1 MKASDFRKQYS
12 AEIDRASGPARASAR
27 SEAAPTTDEVIAEI
41 TNRRLGAE
49 RRIAAIQ
56 QAAAGAVKRPTVM
69 AALIKLIADSTDDR
83 LVRQAALAT
92 VQALTFKA
100 VDFRRYAPLYNAAL
114 RSAATTDDEALR
126 LQALDILALN
136 KDAYAQQLLL
146 DGLQQPGKALVSPL
160 QAIQML
166 GYDVHSEHFPVLR
179 DIVETSKRPALRR
192 AALQLLAADGTSA
205 SLMRRI
211 AADKTEDKAARSVA
225 AVALQSLAPKEFAEV
240 ARDVVLDDDDD
251 DDVRA
256 SLISAI
262 SQTGDLAE
270 RDVIQKVRD
279 IDAAP
284 GGSRQLNRAARQFT
298 EARLTGS

>member
-1 MKASDFRKQYS
+1 MKASEFRKQYA
-12 AEIDRASGPARASAR
+12 AELNRASAPARASVR
-27 SEAAPTTDEVIAEI
+27 SEEAPTTEDVIAVI

-56 QAAAGAVKRPTVM
+56 QVAAGAVKRPTVM
-69 AALIKLIADSTDDR
+69 EALIALIADSSEDR

-92 VQALTFKA
+92 VQASTFKA

-114 RSAATTDDEALR
+114 RSAATSDDETLR
-126 LQALDILALN
+126 LQALDTLALN
-136 KDAYAQQLLL
+136 KDSYAQQLLL
-146 DGLQQPGKALVSPL
+146 DGLQQPSKALVSPL

-179 DIVETSKRPALRR
+179 DIVETSKRPTLRR
-192 AALQLLAADGTSA
+192 AALRLLAADGASA
-205 SLMRRI
+205 PLMRRI

-225 AVALQSLAPKEFAEV
+225 AVALQSLAPKEFAKV
-240 ARDVVLDDDDD
+240 ARAVVLDDDDD

-256 SLISAI
+256 SVISAI
-262 SQTGDLAE
+262 SQSGDLAGRE
-270 RDVIQKVRD
+270 VTRKVRD
-279 IDAAP
+279 IDATP

-298 EARLTGS
+298 EARSPAS

>member
-1 MKASDFRKQYS
+1 MKASDYRQQYS
-12 AEIDRASGPARASAR
+12 AEVNGAKDRARTSPRARVASM
-27 SEAAPTTDEVIAEI
+27 TDDVIAEI

-49 RRIAAIQ
+49 RRITAIQ
-56 QAAAGAVKRPTVM
+56 QGAAGVVKRPTVM
-69 AALIKLIADSTDDR
+69 ATLIALIADSTEDG

-92 VQALTFKA
+92 VQASTFKS
-100 VDFRRYAPLYNAAL
+100 VDFRRYAPTYNAAL
-114 RSAATTDDEALR
+114 RSAATSDDETLR
-126 LQALDILALN
+126 LQALDTLALN

-146 DGLQQPGKALVSPL
+146 DGLQQPSKALVSPL

-179 DIVETSKRPALRR
+179 DIVETSKKPTLRR

-205 SLMRRI
+205 PLMRRI

-225 AVALQSLAPKEFAEV
+225 AVALQSLAPEEFAKV
-240 ARDVVLDDDDD
+240 ARTVVLDDDDD

-256 SLISAI
+256 TVISAI
-262 SQTGDLAE
+262 SQGGGLAG
-270 RDVIQKVRD
+270 RDVTRKVRD
-279 IDAAP
+279 IDAAA

-298 EARLTGS
+298 ETRFTDS